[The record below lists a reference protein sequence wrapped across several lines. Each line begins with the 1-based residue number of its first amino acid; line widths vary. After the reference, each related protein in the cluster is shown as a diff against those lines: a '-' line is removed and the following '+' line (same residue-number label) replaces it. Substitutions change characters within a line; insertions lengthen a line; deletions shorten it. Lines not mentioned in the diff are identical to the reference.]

1 MISFSK
7 DYDKEEGIIN
17 AIVLPDVSRIQSD
30 ETIEQIKDNNFE
42 NFSDLTGSIFKNLIL
57 SFEIFQ
63 LPPFAGIFNDFP
75 LVFQNSLVNFKN
87 GLISNDINAYS
98 NFINDLFSLFDPSKN
113 PNSDLVP
120 LLAPLTIQLTSQGY
134 SITNEDINA
143 ITSYLNEIKTDMNN
157 EQLKE
162 VNSYVSYFI
171 IKFVSSKFLLTFTP
185 APPAAPIIL
194 PLITLDPPG
203 PLTID
208 IIKNELKQ
216 KIDNIVE
223 NK

>member
-63 LPPFAGIFNDFP
+63 LPPLAGIFNDFP
-75 LVFQNSLVNFKN
+75 LVFQNSMANFKN
-87 GLISNDINAYS
+87 GLIANEVNAYS

-134 SITNEDINA
+134 SITNEDINN
-143 ITSYLNEIKTDMNN
+143 ITSYLNEIKVDMNN

-171 IKFVSSKFLLTFTP
+171 IKFVSSNFLLTFTP

>member
-1 MISFSK
+1 MIF
-7 DYDKEEGIIN
+7 
-17 AIVLPDVSRIQSD
+17 LW
-30 ETIEQIKDNNFE
+30 F
-42 NFSDLTGSIFKNLIL
+42 FKT
-57 SFEIFQ
+57 Q
-63 LPPFAGIFNDFP
+63 WQMA
-75 LVFQNSLVNFKN
+75 NFKN
-87 GLISNDINAYS
+87 GLIANEVNAYS

-134 SITNEDINA
+134 SITNEDINN
-143 ITSYLNEIKTDMNN
+143 ITSYLNEIKVDMNN

-171 IKFVSSKFLLTFTP
+171 IKFVSSNFLLTFTP